1 MGSTAVGNDELE
13 TYLIVDELYEAL
25 LLNVGEL
32 EGHSHSGNKC
42 VVYGKEILAKYEA
55 KYGKDAKRDINRRGN

>member
-1 MGSTAVGNDELE
+1 MASTAVGNAELE
-13 TYLIVDELYEAL
+13 TYFIIDELYEAL

-55 KYGKDAKRDINRRGN
+55 KYGKNSRRGINRTED